1 MSDSKLVSV
10 VVINFN
16 SGKYIFDCIRAV
28 ESQTYNSV
36 EIVVVDNFSSDG
48 SSELLENYKSCIPFK
63 YYFLDKNMGASYG
76 NNYGIHKASGQFLLV
91 LNADVFL
98 EKFFIEKCILAFDKQ
113 SKIGTVV
120 GKLLSA
126 KDPLILDSVGVKIYS
141 EGFGKDLGY
150 GEKDFGQYDTES
162 FVDGACCAA
171 AVYKRDML
179 EDIRFGD
186 EYFDEDYFAFYED
199 LDLSY
204 RASLMGWETLY
215 TPGATGRHVRGGST
229 QAVTSFVKYLA
240 SRNII
245 LFLIKTYKP
254 QTLKAKFNS
263 FLYLFIKLIFID
275 KVNFLIDYYRL
286 RNKIKEKKVA
296 LKGRVK
302 FKNHYYDSYIWERI
316 KKIAGKS

>member
-1 MSDSKLVSV
+1 MSNSKLVSV
-10 VVINFN
+10 VIINFN
-16 SGKYIFDCIRAV
+16 SGKYIFDCIRAL
-28 ESQTYNSV
+28 ESQSYNAV

-48 SSELLENYKSCIPFK
+48 SSELLGNYISCIPFK
-63 YYFLDKNMGASYG
+63 YYLLEKNMGASYA

-98 EKFFIEKCILAFDKQ
+98 DKLFIEKCILAFEKQ
-113 SKIGTVV
+113 RKIGTVV

-126 KDPLILDSVGVKIYS
+126 KDPLIIDSVGVKIYS

-150 GEKDFGQYDTES
+150 GERDFGQYDTES
-162 FVDGACCAA
+162 YVDGACCAA

-204 RASLMGWETLY
+204 RASLMGWVTLY
-215 TPGATGRHVRGGST
+215 IPEAKGRHVRGGST

-245 LFLIKTYKP
+245 LFLIKSYKP
-254 QTLKAKFNS
+254 QTLKARFNCY
-263 FLYLFIKLIFID
+263 LYIFIKLMFIN
-275 KVNFLIDYYRL
+275 KLRLLIDYYRL
-286 RNKIKEKKVA
+286 RNKIKVKKA
-296 LKGRVK
+296 FLKSRAN
-302 FKNHYYDSYIWERI
+302 FKIYYNDSYIWERV
-316 KKIAGKS
+316 KKITAEK